1 MLSYKYI
8 FACYIF
14 IATTGLAQTST
25 INRDT
30 SFTIHSAFVKE
41 VKKYPFIKI
50 ADPAI
55 PKDISIK
62 RNVVY
67 TSIKNR
73 DLHLDLYYQTNSRK
87 KKPGVLLI
95 HGGGWKSGDKSQ
107 NEAMAVELASNGFIA
122 VTAEYRLSPEAQYPA
137 ALHDLKAAIK
147 WMRSNSSSY
156 KLNKKKIAVLG
167 VSAGGQLAALIG
179 ATNGIKKF
187 DGSNKGKRSSNVQ
200 AVIDIDGILAFKH
213 PESAEG
219 KVAAEWLGGTY
230 EERPLIWEEASA
242 LTHAG
247 KTTPSILFINS
258 SIPRFHAGQN
268 DFIKKLKPFKV
279 YTEVHTIPDTPH
291 TFWLF
296 HPWFQTTADI
306 VTDFLQ
312 RVFKLKS

>member
-8 FACYIF
+8 LTCF
-14 IATTGLAQTST
+14 ILSATSALAQPST

-30 SFTIHSAFVKE
+30 SFTIQSAFVKE

-50 ADPAI
+50 VDAAI

-67 TSIKNR
+67 TSLKDR

-107 NEAMAVELASNGFIA
+107 NEAMAIKLASNGFIA

-137 ALHDLKAAIK
+137 ALHDLKAAIR
-147 WMRSNSSSY
+147 WMRSNSSTF

-187 DGSNKGKRSSNVQ
+187 DGSNKRKPSSNVQ
-200 AVIDIDGILAFKH
+200 AIIDIDGVLAFKH

-219 KVAAEWLGGTY
+219 KVAAEWLGGSY
-230 EERPLIWEEASA
+230 EESPSIWEEASA
-242 LTHAG
+242 LIHAG
-247 KTTPSILFINS
+247 KRTPPVLFINS
-258 SIPRFHAGQN
+258 SNPRFHAGQN
-268 DFIKKLKPFKV
+268 DFIMKLAPYKV

-306 VTDFLQ
+306 VTAFL
-312 RVFKLKS
+312 RRIFMIKN